1 MPALGALIAEPLY
14 VLADT
19 AVVGRL
25 GTVPLGGLSVAAGL
39 LVSGYSIFIFLAYGT
54 TAVVARR
61 LGAGDEA
68 GAAHHA
74 VQALWLA
81 TAIGAGLVVAGWL
94 GADWLISL
102 VGPAPDVAA
111 EAEVYFRI
119 SLAGVP
125 ALLLVLAGTGYL
137 RGLQDTRTPLVV
149 AVVSAGANLAIEIV
163 LIGGLGYG
171 IGASALSTVL
181 AQWGA
186 AAVYLVA
193 VARAVRRHD
202 VSLRP
207 NVTALRRV
215 AAVSRDLFVRTVTLR
230 AAFITMTTLA
240 ARLGT
245 TQLAASEIAFALW
258 TFLALTLDAIAI
270 AAQAMV
276 GRLLGAGDAAAAR
289 DAARRMLELGT
300 VFGVAVGTVVLV
312 ARQPLA
318 AVFSTDP
325 EVVATAATLLV
336 WVGAMQPLNAVVFV
350 LDGVLIG
357 AGDTRYLAAA
367 GVVTFVVFLPA
378 AVIAATGDAGT
389 IERLWSALVLFMVA
403 RLVTLVVRFRRP
415 SWQRTGLA
423 AA

>member
-81 TAIGAGLVVAGWL
+81 AAIGAGLVVAGWF

-102 VGPAPDVAA
+102 VGPAPDAAA

-181 AQWGA
+181 AQWGGEEATLAGADLAPLGNERELALCARLAEFPEVVESA
-186 AAVYLVA
+186 AQDHAPHLIAFYLKDLAGEFHSYYNAERFLV
-193 VARAVRRHD
+193 D
-202 VSLRP
+202 DE
-207 NVTALRRV
+207 ALRNARL
-215 AAVSRDLFVRTVTLR
+215 SLC
-230 AAFITMTTLA
+230 LA
-240 ARLGT
+240 ARQVLRNG
-245 TQLAASEIAFALW
+245 LAI
-258 TFLALTLDAIAI
+258 I
-270 AAQAMV
+270 
-276 GRLLGAGDAAAAR
+276 G
-289 DAARRMLELGT
+289 
-300 VFGVAVGTVVLV
+300 
-312 ARQPLA
+312 
-318 AVFSTDP
+318 
-325 EVVATAATLLV
+325 
-336 WVGAMQPLNAVVFV
+336 VGAPESM
-350 LDGVLIG
+350 
-357 AGDTRYLAAA
+357 
-367 GVVTFVVFLPA
+367 
-378 AVIAATGDAGT
+378 
-389 IERLWSALVLFMVA
+389 
-403 RLVTLVVRFRRP
+403 
-415 SWQRTGLA
+415 
-423 AA
+423 

>member
-1 MPALGALIAEPLY
+1 MPALGALVAEPLY

-81 TAIGAGLVVAGWL
+81 AAIGAGLVVAGWF

-202 VSLRP
+202 VGLRP
-207 NVTALRRV
+207 SATALRRV

-245 TQLAASEIAFALW
+245 TQLAASEIAFVLW
-258 TFLALTLDAIAI
+258 TFLALTLDAVAI

-325 EVVATAATLLV
+325 DVVATAATLLV

-357 AGDTRYLAAA
+357 AGDTRYLAGA

-415 SWQRTGLA
+415 GWQRTGLA